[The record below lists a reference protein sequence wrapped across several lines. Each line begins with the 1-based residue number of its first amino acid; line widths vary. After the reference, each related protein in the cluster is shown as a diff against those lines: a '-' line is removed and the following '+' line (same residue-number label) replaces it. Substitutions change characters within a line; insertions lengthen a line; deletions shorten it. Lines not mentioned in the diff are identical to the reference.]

1 MASWLGSPSNS
12 AAPSKRPSD
21 WNADISDGDE
31 STYAFK
37 VPDNDAVSEASA
49 HASRASSTSQWAK

>member
-1 MASWLGSPSNS
+1 MTSWLGSPSSS
-12 AAPSKRPSD
+12 AAPSESPSD

-37 VPDNDAVSEASA
+37 VPGDDVASEASTR
-49 HASRASSTSQWAK
+49 ASRASSTSEWVK